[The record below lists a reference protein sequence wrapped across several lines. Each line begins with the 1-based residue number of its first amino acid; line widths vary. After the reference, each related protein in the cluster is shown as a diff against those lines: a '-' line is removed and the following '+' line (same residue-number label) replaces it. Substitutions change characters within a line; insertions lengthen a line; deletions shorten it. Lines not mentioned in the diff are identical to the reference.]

1 MKTLVLDQGY
11 QPHRVVPWQRAL
23 RLICGEKVEV
33 VEVYQE
39 QIRSPSLAIP
49 MPSVVRLQRPLP
61 RMARVIKF
69 SKHNVLH
76 RDSFRCQYCGTRP
89 STRELTFD
97 HVVPRSRGGGTCW
110 ENIVVACRTCN
121 GRKGGRTPAEAG
133 MKLSRAPAQPA
144 WLPAAYGISGDGP
157 VPESWIPWVQILAAT
172 GS

>member
-23 RLICGEKVEV
+23 RLVFGEKVEV
-33 VEVYQE
+33 VEVYRE
-39 QIRSPSLAIP
+39 EIRSPSFVLP

-61 RMARVIKF
+61 RKARVIKF

-76 RDSFRCQYCGTRP
+76 RDSFRCQYCGARP
-89 STRELTFD
+89 PSREITFD

-133 MKLSRAPAQPA
+133 MKLTMTPVQPM
-144 WLPAAYGISGDGP
+144 WLPAAYGMPGDGD
-157 VPESWIPWVQILAAT
+157 VPESWIPWVQPYAAT
-172 GS
+172 GT